1 MKRDVNFL
9 LFGLLILL
17 LIAMVAMAIYAQ
29 YEYQRCNTDYLT
41 ALEDIEEKNSQLN
54 KKIAEINK
62 TREELKSKERALVD
76 IIKELNLS
84 EQREVSLSG
93 LFEDIKGEKE
103 LLEEDLEITAKER
116 DRWRSNYT
124 AAKMDLDMCEKNY
137 ELKERQ
143 LDLATKKISQI
154 RFNVKSIGINI
165 NKSRGYIDDI
175 EDALEDINDD
185 LSSLYQRVDDVENET
200 LRDELEG
207 DIEDIQNLIND
218 ALMRIITD
226 LRNKMDSMEKKVK
239 EID

>member
-1 MKRDVNFL
+1 
-9 LFGLLILL
+9 
-17 LIAMVAMAIYAQ
+17 MVAMAIYAQ
-29 YEYQRCNTDYLT
+29 YEYQRCNTDYLI

-76 IIKELNLS
+76 VIRELNLS

-103 LLEEDLEITAKER
+103 LLEEELKITTEER

-124 AAKMDLDMCEKNY
+124 AVKMDLDMCEKNY

-154 RFNVKSIGINI
+154 SLNVKYLGINV
-165 NKSRGYIDDI
+165 NKSKDQIGDIEEDI
-175 EDALEDINDD
+175 EDIDDD
-185 LSSLYQRVDDVENET
+185 LSSLYRKVGDVENET
-200 LRDELEG
+200 TMGELKEELRD
-207 DIEDIQNLIND
+207 DIND
-218 ALMRIITD
+218 IRSLIAELKETID
-226 LRNKMDSMEKKVK
+226 NLRNTIDSMEKKVK